1 MVKCTPRV
9 LIYIFL
15 WHRFLNSSTVG
26 DMKLFQP
33 AYMDAFALDPMI
45 LYT

>member
-1 MVKCTPRV
+1 MYTSRTY
-9 LIYIFL
+9 LHFL